1 MTPPTTS
8 ARARRPRA
16 GSATTPTTEAA
27 TCWYRDPAHR
37 PPLGWCPA
45 TCHGLVAFA
54 ERVGGG
60 EQHTYCEAHGDWRR
74 RTTHL
79 PTVVRRLPA
88 AV

>member
-8 ARARRPRA
+8 ATERQQRA
-16 GSATTPTTEAA
+16 GTPTTT
-27 TCWYRDPAHR
+27 TCWYREAAHR

-74 RTTHL
+74 RTTHI
-79 PTVVRRLPA
+79 PTVVRRLPDA
-88 AV
+88 L